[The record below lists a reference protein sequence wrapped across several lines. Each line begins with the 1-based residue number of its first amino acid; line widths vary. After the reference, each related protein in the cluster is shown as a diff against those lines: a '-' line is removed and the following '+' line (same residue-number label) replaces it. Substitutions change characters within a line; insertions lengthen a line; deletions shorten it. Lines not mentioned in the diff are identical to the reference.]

1 MPSNPW
7 LIREYVGRQLKVA
20 GRFRKRVP
28 IDEFKLLF
36 AVPLE
41 DEKLIEIARE
51 LGFRVSRRHRCIVI
65 ELSKKEVCHGQRS
78 CYRKVEPHP

>member
-1 MPSNPW
+1 MPSDPW
-7 LIREYVGRQLKVA
+7 LIREYVERQLKVA
-20 GRFRKRVP
+20 GKFRKRVR

-51 LGFRVSRRHRCIVI
+51 LGFRVSKKHRCIVV
-65 ELSKKEVCHGQRS
+65 EL
-78 CYRKVEPHP
+78 RKGGCKSG